1 MARHKRPQWFQ
12 KRIRKL
18 EKQEEERTKQNLIRL
33 EKEKRKMNIENK
45 SIKIKIYYLCLP
57 FETNINN

>member
-33 EKEKRKMNIENK
+33 EKEKRKMNIEKRIEKRRQKAAKINK
-45 SIKIKIYYLCLP
+45 
-57 FETNINN
+57 